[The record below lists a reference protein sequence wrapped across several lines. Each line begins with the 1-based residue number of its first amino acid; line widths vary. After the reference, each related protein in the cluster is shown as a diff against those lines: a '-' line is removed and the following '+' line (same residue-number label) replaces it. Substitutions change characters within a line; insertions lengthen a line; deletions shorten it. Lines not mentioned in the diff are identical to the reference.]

1 MRSHLAEIPR
11 FFSTPKMQ
19 AWRKRRTT
27 TDLRTTDL
35 RTLEPPTG
43 ALCGYRVRH
52 VPAVGI
58 TKRQG
63 CGGVGSHCI

>member
-1 MRSHLAEIPR
+1 VRSHLAEIPC

-19 AWRKRRTT
+19 AWWKRRTT

-43 ALCGYRVRH
+43 ALCGYGTS
-52 VPAVGI
+52 PP
-58 TKRQG
+58 
-63 CGGVGSHCI
+63 